1 MAAGILAC
9 TASFAAFAC
18 SGPPTVS
25 IERLGIT
32 FPTPSYVI
40 VHAVPALR
48 AGQRFVMPLM
58 AGVAI
63 LAGIGV
69 AALLIRR
76 RPEIQIAATVAVAAI
91 VATDLWARAPESV
104 VRLPNSDALATLRE
118 EPSAPAIHYIRRGYS
133 PAVSR
138 RHASG
143 RSNTAKRS

>member
-1 MAAGILAC
+1 M
-9 TASFAAFAC
+9 
-18 SGPPTVS
+18 
-25 IERLGIT
+25 
-32 FPTPSYVI
+32 I

-69 AALLIRR
+69 AARPIRR

-104 VRLPNSDALATLRE
+104 VRLPNSDALAILRE
-118 EPSAPAIHYIRRGYS
+118 EPSAPSVIDYIPEGLLAGRITACAMPLADPTRQNARES
-133 PAVSR
+133 VQHHVLPAAPFR
-138 RHASG
+138 AQ
-143 RSNTAKRS
+143 